1 MYRRTP
7 ARQYRTV
14 PLKLMPALACSKIIR
29 SNGTLS
35 LGEREMEARE
45 DWARITRGIQEA
57 FSGLIGAVGAV
68 RVARKDRRT
77 KPRSIRLISWAG
89 RANTDAWFL
98 MQLEQSKDRA
108 LLYYT
113 KNQIR

>member
-1 MYRRTP
+1 MEH
-7 ARQYRTV
+7 
-14 PLKLMPALACSKIIR
+14 C
-29 SNGTLS
+29 LS
-35 LGEREMEARE
+35 VKKKMEARE

-98 MQLEQSKDRA
+98 MQLEQSKNRA